1 MANYNSSNANR
12 RLKASSDKVRVMSE
26 VIDFTSTT
34 TAASGDTF
42 DVIGIP
48 ANTLVMS
55 AGVDVL
61 VADTAGNSGT
71 IAIGDSGDPDQYVNE
86 VAPTSTGQ
94 QTLLVAPEAY
104 SAGDDIRLTIAT
116 GAINGKVR
124 VWATMMSLDKDGT
137 DVDGDS
143 MNVTF
148 AQ

>member
-143 MNVTF
+143 MTATF
-148 AQ
+148 A

>member
-34 TAASGDTF
+34 TANSGDTF

-48 ANTLVMS
+48 ANTLVML

-94 QTLLVAPEAY
+94 QALLVAPEAY
-104 SAGDDIRLTIAT
+104 SSGDDIRLTIAT

-143 MNVTF
+143 MTATF
-148 AQ
+148 A

>member
-34 TAASGDTF
+34 TANSGDTF

-94 QTLLVAPEAY
+94 QALLVAPEAY
-104 SAGDDIRLTIAT
+104 SSGDDIRLTIAT
-116 GAINGKVR
+116 GAITGKVR

-143 MNVTF
+143 MTATF
-148 AQ
+148 A

>member
-34 TAASGDTF
+34 TANSGDTF

-71 IAIGDSGDPDQYVNE
+71 IASGDSGDPDQYVN
-86 VAPTSTGQ
+86 
-94 QTLLVAPEAY
+94 
-104 SAGDDIRLTIAT
+104 
-116 GAINGKVR
+116 
-124 VWATMMSLDKDGT
+124 
-137 DVDGDS
+137 
-143 MNVTF
+143 
-148 AQ
+148 

>member
-1 MANYNSSNANR
+1 MANYNNSNASR
-12 RLKASSDKVRVMSE
+12 TIKASTDKVRLASE
-26 VIDFTSTT
+26 VIDFTATT
-34 TAASGDTF
+34 TANSGDTF

-48 ANTLVMS
+48 ANTMVLQ

-143 MNVTF
+143 MTATF
-148 AQ
+148 A

>member
-34 TAASGDTF
+34 TANSGDTF

-86 VAPTSTGQ
+86 VQPTSTGQ
-94 QTLLVAPEAY
+94 QALLVAPEAY

-124 VWATMMSLDKDGT
+124 VWATMISLDKDGSDEDT
-137 DVDGDS
+137 DS

-148 AQ
+148 A

>member
-34 TAASGDTF
+34 TANSGDTF
-42 DVIGIP
+42 DAIGIP

-124 VWATMMSLDKDGT
+124 GWATMISLDKDGS

-148 AQ
+148 A

>member
-34 TAASGDTF
+34 TANSGDTF

-94 QTLLVAPEAY
+94 QALLVAPEAY

-124 VWATMMSLDKDGT
+124 VWATMMSLDKDGS
-137 DVDGDS
+137 DADGDS

-148 AQ
+148 A

>member
-1 MANYNSSNANR
+1 MANYNNSNSNR
-12 RLKASSDKVRVMSE
+12 ILKASSDKVRVMSE

-34 TAASGDTF
+34 TANSGDTF

-148 AQ
+148 A

>member
-1 MANYNSSNANR
+1 MANYNSSNTNR
-12 RLKASSDKVRVMSE
+12 RLKASSDKVRIMSE
-26 VIDFTSTT
+26 VIDFTATT
-34 TAASGDTF
+34 TANSGDTF
-42 DVIGIP
+42 DAIGIP

-86 VAPTSTGQ
+86 VQPTSTGQ
-94 QTLLVAPEAY
+94 QALLVAPEAY
-104 SAGDDIRLTIAT
+104 SAGDDIRLTIGT

-124 VWATMMSLDKDGT
+124 VWATMISLDKDGSDEDT
-137 DVDGDS
+137 DS

-148 AQ
+148 A

>member
-34 TAASGDTF
+34 TANSGDTF

-104 SAGDDIRLTIAT
+104 SSGDDIRLTIAT

-143 MNVTF
+143 MTATF
-148 AQ
+148 A

>member
-34 TAASGDTF
+34 TANSGDTF

-94 QTLLVAPEAY
+94 QALLVAPEAY
-104 SAGDDIRLTIAT
+104 SAGDDIRLTIGT

-148 AQ
+148 A

>member
-34 TAASGDTF
+34 TANSGDTF
-42 DVIGIP
+42 DAIGIP

-94 QTLLVAPEAY
+94 QALLVAPEAY

-148 AQ
+148 A

>member
-34 TAASGDTF
+34 TANSGDTF

-94 QTLLVAPEAY
+94 QALLVAPEAY

-124 VWATMMSLDKDGT
+124 VWATMISLDKDGSDEDT
-137 DVDGDS
+137 DS
-143 MNVTF
+143 MNVPF
-148 AQ
+148 A

>member
-1 MANYNSSNANR
+1 MTAYNSSNSNR
-12 RLKASSDKVRVMSE
+12 IFKASSDAVRVMSE

-34 TAASGDTF
+34 TANSGDTF
-42 DVIGIP
+42 DAIGIP

-61 VADTAGNSGT
+61 VADTAGNSGK
-71 IAIGDSGDPDQYVNE
+71 IAIGDSTDPDQYVDE
-86 VAPTSTGQ
+86 VAPSSTGQ
-94 QTLLVAPEAY
+94 QALLVAPEAY

-148 AQ
+148 A

>member
-34 TAASGDTF
+34 TANSGDTF

-124 VWATMMSLDKDGT
+124 VWATMISLDKDGS

-148 AQ
+148 A

>member
-34 TAASGDTF
+34 TANSGDTF

-61 VADTAGNSGT
+61 VADTAGNSGK
-71 IAIGDSGDPDQYVNE
+71 IAIGDSTDPDQYVNE

-143 MNVTF
+143 MTATF
-148 AQ
+148 A

>member
-34 TAASGDTF
+34 TANSGDTF

-94 QTLLVAPEAY
+94 QALLVAPEAY

-143 MNVTF
+143 MTATF
-148 AQ
+148 A

>member
-34 TAASGDTF
+34 TANSGDTF

-94 QTLLVAPEAY
+94 QALLVAPEAY

-148 AQ
+148 A

>member
-12 RLKASSDKVRVMSE
+12 ILKASSDKLRVMSE

-34 TAASGDTF
+34 TANSGDTF

-48 ANTLVMS
+48 ANTLVIS

-104 SAGDDIRLTIAT
+104 SSGDDIRLTIAT

-148 AQ
+148 A

>member
-34 TAASGDTF
+34 TANSGDTF
-42 DVIGIP
+42 DAIGIP

-124 VWATMMSLDKDGT
+124 VLATMMSLDKDGT

-148 AQ
+148 A

>member
-34 TAASGDTF
+34 TANSGDTF

-104 SAGDDIRLTIAT
+104 SSGDDIRLTIAT

-148 AQ
+148 A

>member
-34 TAASGDTF
+34 TANSGDTF

-148 AQ
+148 A

>member
-34 TAASGDTF
+34 TANSGDTF

-61 VADTAGNSGT
+61 VADTAGNSGK
-71 IAIGDSGDPDQYVNE
+71 IAIGDSTDPDQYVDE
-86 VAPTSTGQ
+86 VAPSSTGQ
-94 QTLLVAPEAY
+94 QALLVAPEAY

-148 AQ
+148 A

>member
-148 AQ
+148 A

>member
-34 TAASGDTF
+34 TANSGDTF

-61 VADTAGNSGT
+61 VADTAGNSGK
-71 IAIGDSGDPDQYVNE
+71 IAIGDSTDPDQYVDE
-86 VAPTSTGQ
+86 VAPSSTGQ
-94 QTLLVAPEAY
+94 QALLVAPEAY

-143 MNVTF
+143 MTATF
-148 AQ
+148 A

>member
-34 TAASGDTF
+34 TANSGDTF
-42 DVIGIP
+42 DAIGIP

-116 GAINGKVR
+116 GAINCKVR

-148 AQ
+148 A